1 MTAALQIRPCPSLRA
16 DVLTGG
22 ADCFTNAEAPA
33 RFDTGYVYRGARAR
47 PRGRRRASVTDESE
61 TKAPNRA
68 KAEPPRERATASAT
82 AAATIVTLILAGI
95 VALSI
100 WYLARPEPLI
110 VQGEADATRIDI
122 AARVEGRVG
131 KRPVERGQ
139 NVAAGQL
146 LFMIDNPELITKW
159 RQSQA
164 GVDVAKA
171 QLANILVGTRPEV
184 IAQKKAALESAQSN
198 FTLANRT
205 FDRIKDL
212 AGSGN
217 APLQRLDEVT
227 NSLEV
232 ARRDQDRA
240 QLAYDEAV
248 NGATKEERAIAR
260 TNVLKAQANVDTIKA
275 DVDELTVKAPIDGQ
289 VYQIGA
295 EVGEYVSPGVPL
307 LSLIDLSDVW
317 LTFNLREDLVKG
329 LKVGDRF
336 KMRAPALGDKEIE
349 AEIKLIETR
358 GEYAGWRA
366 TRATG
371 DFDLRTFEVRAYPV
385 SPLPALRPGMSVY
398 AEWPT
403 GERR

>member
-1 MTAALQIRPCPSLRA
+1 VRSAMIVNDLVAGDAYRMTDIKESP
-16 DVLTGG
+16 
-22 ADCFTNAEAPA
+22 APE
-33 RFDTGYVYRGARAR
+33 
-47 PRGRRRASVTDESE
+47 ES
-61 TKAPNRA
+61 A
-68 KAEPPRERATASAT
+68 KTEPPRERPSGSAT
-82 AAATIVTLILAGI
+82 AAAAIVTIILAAI
-95 VALSI
+95 VGLSI
-100 WYLARPEPLI
+100 WYLARPQPLI

-122 AARVEGRVG
+122 AARVDGRVG
-131 KRPVERGQ
+131 QRPVERGQ

-146 LFMIDNPELITKW
+146 LFKIDNPELIARW
-159 RQSQA
+159 RQAQA

-171 QLANILVGTRPEV
+171 QLANILVGTRVEV
-184 IAQKKAALESAQSN
+184 VDQKKAALESAQSSFN
-198 FTLANRT
+198 LADKT
-205 FDRIKDL
+205 YTRIKDL
-212 AGSGN
+212 AGTGN

-232 ARRDQDRA
+232 AKGDQDRA
-240 QLAYDEAV
+240 KLAYDEAV
-248 NGATKEERAIAR
+248 NGATKEEREIAQ
-260 TNVLKAQANVDTIKA
+260 TNVLKAQANVDTIKS
-275 DVDELTVKAPIDGQ
+275 DVEELTVKAPIAAQ

-317 LTFNLREDLVKG
+317 LRFNLREDLVKR

-336 KMRAPALGDKEIE
+336 KMRVPALGDQEIE

-403 GERR
+403 GERK

>member
-1 MTAALQIRPCPSLRA
+1 MNETTQIP
-16 DVLTGG
+16 
-22 ADCFTNAEAPA
+22 APKNP
-33 RFDTGYVYRGARAR
+33 D
-47 PRGRRRASVTDESE
+47 
-61 TKAPNRA
+61 
-68 KAEPPRERATASAT
+68 KAEPKPKRASGGAVASAM
-82 AAATIVTLILAGI
+82 IVTLVVAGI
-95 VALSI
+95 VGLSI

-122 AARVEGRVG
+122 AARVDGRVG
-131 KRPVERGQ
+131 KRPVDRGQ
-139 NVAAGQL
+139 NVSAGQL
-146 LFMIDNPELITKW
+146 LFEIDNPELVAKW
-159 RQSQA
+159 RQAQA

-171 QLANILVGTRPEV
+171 QLANILAGTRAET
-184 IAQKKAALESAQSN
+184 IAQRKAEEEAAEASFSLAQ
-198 FTLANRT
+198 RT
-205 FDRIKDL
+205 YDRIKEL

-232 ARRDQDRA
+232 AKRQQDTA
-240 QLAYDEAV
+240 KLAYEEAV
-248 NGATKEERAIAR
+248 NGATKEEREIAQ
-260 TNVLKAQANVDTIKA
+260 TNVLKAQASVDTIKA
-275 DVDELTVKAPIDGQ
+275 QVDELVVKSPIAGQ

-295 EVGEYVSPGVPL
+295 ELGEYVSPGVPL
-307 LSLIDLSDVW
+307 LSLVDLSDVW
-317 LTFNLREDLVKG
+317 LRLNLREDLVKG

-336 KMRAPALGDKEIE
+336 KMRAPALGDQEIT
-349 AEIKLIETR
+349 AEIKLIEAR

-403 GERR
+403 GERQ